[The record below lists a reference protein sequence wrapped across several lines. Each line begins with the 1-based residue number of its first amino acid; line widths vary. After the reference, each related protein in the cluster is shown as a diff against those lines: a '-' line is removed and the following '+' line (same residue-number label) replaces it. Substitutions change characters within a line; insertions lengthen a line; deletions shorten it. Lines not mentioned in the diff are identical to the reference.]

1 MAMVSRNGFSAGDQA
16 IEAVFAVLRDEG
28 EPRCIIAARAHGYMP
43 VTVGHALR
51 ALVQQGR
58 ATFDGPDC
66 RRLYRRADP
75 LSQPAQHPR
84 RGVADGDEAG
94 RGAGRGALPVPSS
107 HWATCPV
114 VGDDVT
120 LTNREARRHGQ

>member
-107 HWATCPV
+107 HWAYLAA
-114 VGDDVT
+114 GDDADT
-120 LTNREARRHGQ
+120 MPQRTGGSHAE